1 MWSTPRA
8 PDAPPVAARPYPH
21 RVTDPPSSRSRTD
34 RPVATRF
41 EVVRVLAPAQL
52 DAVTDLVGAATDAD
66 GLHPLSEHVVLHLPL
81 ITPSGDQH
89 VLAWAPPEAANHQER
104 LAGYAHLDPTDV
116 VDGASGELVVHPVL
130 RRRGVGRQL
139 VEHLR
144 AQAPDDRL
152 RLWAHGEQPGAQA
165 LAASLGYVT
174 TRQLWQMRRSLRSRL
189 PEVTVPEGYTLRTFV
204 PGQDDEAWVAL
215 NAAAFADHPEQG
227 GWTLADLRHRM
238 AEDWFDPAGFFL
250 LEAHGEAGGGLA
262 GFHWTKLHT
271 HDTSGGT
278 AQDTSD
284 PASTDAGSGD
294 AGSGHEPI
302 GEVYVVGVAPGH
314 RGRHL
319 GSVLTVLGL
328 RHLRSQGLAQAML
341 YVDADNTAAVH
352 TYQGL
357 GFTRWDVD
365 AQYSAGRGDT
375 GR

>member
-1 MWSTPRA
+1 MM
-8 PDAPPVAARPYPH
+8 
-21 RVTDPPSSRSRTD
+21 DPPSSRSRTD
-34 RPVATRF
+34 PLIRARY

-52 DAVTDLVGAATDAD
+52 DAVTALLAAATDAD

-81 ITPSGDQH
+81 TTPSGDQH
-89 VLAWAPPEAANHQER
+89 VLAWAPPEAANHPER

-116 VDGASGELVVHPVL
+116 VDGASGELVVHPRL

-152 RLWAHGEQPGAQA
+152 RLWAHGEQPGARA

-189 PEVTVPEGYTLRTFV
+189 PEVAVPAGYTVRAFI

-238 AEDWFDPAGFFL
+238 AEEWFDPAGFFL
-250 LEAHGEAGGGLA
+250 LETTGETRGLA

-271 HDTSGGT
+271 HDTSGGAGRHT
-278 AQDTSD
+278 DPGDDTTVT
-284 PASTDAGSGD
+284 PTGD
-294 AGSGHEPI
+294 AGAGHEPI
-302 GEVYVVGVAPGH
+302 GEVYVVGVHPGH

-328 RHLRSQGLAQAML
+328 RHLRSRGLAQAML
-341 YVDADNTAAVH
+341 YVDAENAAAVH
-352 TYQGL
+352 TYQRL

-365 AQYSAGRGDT
+365 AQYSAGRAEPGH
-375 GR
+375 